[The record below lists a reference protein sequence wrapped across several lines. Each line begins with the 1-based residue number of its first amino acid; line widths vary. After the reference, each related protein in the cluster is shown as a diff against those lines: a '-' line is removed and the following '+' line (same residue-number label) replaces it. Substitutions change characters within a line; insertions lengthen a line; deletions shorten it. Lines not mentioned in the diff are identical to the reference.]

1 VIKQLVTTAE
11 IIDDLAFFDDW
22 EERYQYIIDLGKE
35 LPAMAEKLRTS
46 ERLVKGCQSNVWLD
60 VDRVDDKLLFAVDSD
75 AYIVRGLL
83 VLVLAAFNN
92 KTATEIVSFDVDSY
106 FRQLDLERHLS
117 PTRGNGLR
125 SIVAKIQALASA
137 SLAS

>member
-1 VIKQLVTTAE
+1 MVTTAE

-35 LPAMAEKLRTS
+35 LPAMAEELRTS
-46 ERLVKGCQSNVWLD
+46 ERLVKGCQSSVWLD
-60 VDRVDDKLLFAVDSD
+60 VDRVDGKLLFTVDSD
-75 AYIVRGLL
+75 AHIVRGLL

-92 KTATEIVSFDVDSY
+92 KTPADIVVFNIDDY
-106 FRQLDLERHLS
+106 FQQLDLERHLS

-125 SIVAKIQALASA
+125 AIVARIQALARA
-137 SLAS
+137 SLSS